1 MGKCRKCKNY
11 EKEIQ
16 GCLYMDADCKNGE
29 NFEPITNYD
38 RIKSM
43 SVEEMA
49 VYLVEEHEYGVAHE
63 TYFVCP
69 DGMEF
74 DEDKYKEAIEYTKQ
88 WLLQEVSE
96 NDD

>member
-1 MGKCRKCKNY
+1 M
-11 EKEIQ
+11 
-16 GCLYMDADCKNGE
+16 
-29 NFEPITNYD
+29 TNYN

-69 DGMEF
+69 DGMEY
-74 DEDKYKEAIEYTKQ
+74 DEDKYQEAVEYTKQ

-96 NDD
+96 NAL